1 MTATTTLRR
10 RPLLPFLRYLSP
22 FTHATDGS
30 TVEAPPTPATPEA
43 SASASSSPS
52 PSTTST
58 APPSAAGVT
67 TSQVQ
72 TPRLVQVSPPTAL
85 ISGGFAPPQGQKVA
99 AAPAL
104 SSNSRVPLRA
114 GIGLARTPIPLVV
127 HAPGT
132 TPYFP
137 PEKPAPKVEVNEKA
151 YQPWS
156 FAVTSY
162 GIHGGQVERSRNLSQ
177 EASSASASSTPAP
190 ASTPSNTEPSPA
202 A

>member
-1 MTATTTLRR
+1 MTATTTIKR

-22 FTHATDGS
+22 FTHASDGS
-30 TVEAPPTPATPEA
+30 TVETPVAPATPEA
-43 SASASSSPS
+43 SSSPSSSPA
-52 PSTTST
+52 PSATPTAPTST
-58 APPSAAGVT
+58 APAAPA
-67 TSQVQ
+67 QVQ
-72 TPRLVQVSPPTAL
+72 LPRLVQVSPPTAS

-104 SSNSRVPLRA
+104 SSNSRASLRA

-151 YQPWS
+151 FQPWS

-162 GIHGGQVERSRNLSQ
+162 GIHGGQVERNRNLSQ
-177 EASSASASSTPAP
+177 EAHTASASSTPAP
-190 ASTPSNTEPSPA
+190 AGTPSNTDPAPA